1 MPNIVIKKG
10 FRLVVDSWENDADE
24 PRTESMDFVNKE
36 EALAVRDMAQEIF
49 VSCNNGDGGIGN
61 SQDNEDLE
69 ATIINYITQNPKLA
83 EINSVDVEDF
93 EEVVEMVMEYNVSL
107 MGSSEWYG
115 SRVYDR
121 SSLYEIPDE
130 MVLKEI

>member
-69 ATIINYITQNPKLA
+69 KTIINYITQNPKLA

-93 EEVVEMVMEYNVSL
+93 EEVVEMVMEYNEAL

-115 SRVYDR
+115 SRVFDD
-121 SSLYEIPDE
+121 SSLFEIPDD
-130 MVLKEI
+130 MILKEI